1 MERAMG
7 ITATTDVATEI
18 KVRPSGVGGAGG
30 SGSGGPQDPGPGDQ
44 KGWPPG
50 FTREDAIEP
59 EKYRIGMWVALAS
72 ILMLFISLTSA
83 YIVRQI
89 PALNGGEVDWAP
101 LQMPPVL
108 WLNTLALV
116 VSSVTIELARR
127 ALKRDEYHRFNRWII
142 VTTLLGIGFL
152 AGQLVAWQQLAEQGI
167 YVDSHPH
174 SSFFYLLTSLHG
186 VHLLGGVIALSFVTV
201 AALRLRIGMKKRS
214 AVNVTAL
221 YWHFMDG
228 LWIYLFLLLFFW
240 T

>member
-1 MERAMG
+1 MG
-7 ITATTDVATEI
+7 ITASTNVTTEV
-18 KVRPSGVGGAGG
+18 KVRPRGV
-30 SGSGGPQDPGPGDQ
+30 GSGGGNGGPNDPGPGDP
-44 KGWPPG
+44 KSWPPG

-83 YIVRQI
+83 YIVRQV
-89 PALNGGEVDWAP
+89 PALNGGEVDWVP

-108 WLNTLALV
+108 WLNTATLLA
-116 VSSVTIELARR
+116 SSVTIEVARR
-127 ALKRDEYHRFNRWII
+127 ALKRNEYGRFNRWITA
-142 VTTLLGIGFL
+142 TTALGVSFL
-152 AGQLVAWQQLAEQGI
+152 AGQFMAWRQLTDQGV

-186 VHLLGGVIALSFVTV
+186 VHLLGGVIALGFVTV
-201 AALRLRIGMKKRS
+201 AALRLRIGMRKRA

-228 LWIYLFLLLFFW
+228 LWVYLFLLLFFW